1 MRAVNA
7 PSQFVRAKPVPSPT
21 CSSTTLSAASARTPS
36 SSGKR
41 GWPGGGAT
49 FGAGALT
56 VSGAYGGSPSRLG
69 DHEHDRHEGEHDTAD
84 REHRH
89 RAERQATVPARAQ
102 RVLEVALA
110 LGADEQ

>member
-7 PSQFVRAKPVPSPT
+7 PSAFVRAKPVPSPT
-21 CSSTTLSAASARTPS
+21 CSSTMLSAASARTPS

-56 VSGAYGGSPSRLG
+56 TGELTGGPRRSGLG
-69 DHEHDRHEGEHDTAD
+69 DDEDDRDHGEDDAAG
-84 REHRH
+84 REDGH
-89 RAERQATVPARAQ
+89 RAERQREVPTRAQ
-102 RVLEVALA
+102 
-110 LGADEQ
+110 